1 VNFIANKEASLH
13 ASNEPLLQHLKV
25 FDYELI
31 IGIIV
36 IDNDGS
42 DNGPPVEHLKVLDSK
57 N

>member
-1 VNFIANKEASLH
+1 VNKEASLH

-25 FDYELI
+25 FNYELK

-42 DNGPPVEHLKVLDSK
+42 DNGLPFEPLKVFDSK

>member
-1 VNFIANKEASLH
+1 V
-13 ASNEPLLQHLKV
+13 SNEPLLQHLKV

-42 DNGPPVEHLKVLDSK
+42 DNGLPFEPLKVFDSK